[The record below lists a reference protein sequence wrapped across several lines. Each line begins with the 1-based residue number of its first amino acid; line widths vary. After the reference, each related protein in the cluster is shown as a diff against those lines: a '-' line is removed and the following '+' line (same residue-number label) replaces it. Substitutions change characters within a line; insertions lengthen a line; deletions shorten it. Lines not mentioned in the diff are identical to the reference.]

1 MARLKTYEE
10 FVTENIGAALGS
22 PIKYTKIKNNLKKY
36 QKSLVQKAL
45 NDLDYQKKKE
55 KAGELTSDQKEKLK
69 LAKDAKNQAVGDI
82 VDLTSQRI
90 DDLATTDKL
99 KKVASLGKTKSKLAA
114 NKVVLKS
121 ADGDMKAALKKKEAK
136 LQAKATK
143 LTQDVKAD
151 VKEAPKEADKVKK
164 ADPIKKADP
173 VEPAEPIKKDP
184 NADRIA
190 KLEKDIEAYNK
201 SIEAERSSMTKSM
214 QDLDQAKRDQ
224 KLGRTSDDAVQKIE
238 KRLEDSKEDIAEL
251 KKKESDAKKALDKLQ
266 PKESFKYV
274 GESVSQKFSRLMKNV

>member
-1 MARLKTYEE
+1 M
-10 FVTENIGAALGS
+10 
-22 PIKYTKIKNNLKKY
+22 
-36 QKSLVQKAL
+36 
-45 NDLDYQKKKE
+45 QKKKE

-224 KLGRTSDDAVQKIE
+224 KLGRTSDDAVQKIK

-266 PKESFKYV
+266 PKESFEYV
-274 GESVSQKFSRLMKNV
+274 AESVSQKFSRLMKNV